1 MKRILFSFTGFAA
14 LLLAAM
20 GAQAQSSYV
29 FETSSSKLEIDVFR
43 EGFLKAFGHDHL
55 IAAKDFSGRVSLD
68 LQKMERSSV
77 TLRVAANSLKVID
90 PDTSEK
96 DRADVQAAM
105 QGEKVLDSAKFPE
118 IVFTSTGVTK
128 AEKKGDAWSVVV
140 AGTLRLHGVS
150 KSISLPL
157 KLSVRGEELIAE
169 GEVSFL
175 QSDYGITPI
184 KVGGGSVRVKDQLRI
199 RFQIHARAGGKT

>member
-1 MKRILFSFTGFAA
+1 MRRILLSFTSLTA
-14 LLLAAM
+14 LLLAAI

-29 FETSSSKLEIDVFR
+29 FETSASKLEIDVFR

-55 IAAKDFSGRVSLD
+55 VAAKDFTGRVTLD
-68 LQKMERSSV
+68 LQKMENSLV

-90 PDTSEK
+90 PGASEK

-105 QGEKVLDSAKFPE
+105 QGEKVLNAAKFPE

-128 AEKKGDAWSVVV
+128 AEKKGDVWSIIV
-140 AGTLRLHGVS
+140 AGTFQVHGVQ
-150 KSISLPL
+150 KNISLPL

-184 KVGGGSVRVKDQLRI
+184 KVGGGSVRVKDRLRI
-199 RFQIHARAGGKT
+199 RFQIHARTAGGS

>member
-1 MKRILFSFTGFAA
+1 MRRILLSFTSLTA
-14 LLLAAM
+14 LLLAAI

-29 FETSSSKLEIDVFR
+29 FETSASKLEIDVFR

-55 IAAKDFSGRVSLD
+55 VAAKDFTGRVTLD
-68 LQKMERSSV
+68 LQKMENSLV

-90 PDTSEK
+90 PGASEK

-105 QGEKVLDSAKFPE
+105 QGEKVLNAAKFPE

-128 AEKKGDAWSVVV
+128 AEKKGDAWSIIV
-140 AGTLRLHGVS
+140 AGTFQVHGVQ
-150 KSISLPL
+150 KNISLPL

-169 GEVSFL
+169 GEVFFP

-184 KVGGGSVRVKDQLRI
+184 KVGGGSVRVKDRLRI
-199 RFQIHARAGGKT
+199 RFQIHARTAGGS